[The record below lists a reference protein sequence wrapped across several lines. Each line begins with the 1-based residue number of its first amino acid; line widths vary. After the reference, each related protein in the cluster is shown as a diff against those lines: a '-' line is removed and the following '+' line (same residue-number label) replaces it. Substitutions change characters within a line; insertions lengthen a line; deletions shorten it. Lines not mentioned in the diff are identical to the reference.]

1 MADTMT
7 PEQRHMTMSHIH
19 SKDTKPEIVIR
30 QTLFTLGY
38 RYRLNVKNL
47 PGSPD
52 LVLHKYRTAIFVNG
66 CFWHG
71 HKGCSKYV
79 MPKSNVGFWTEK
91 IYRNQERDL
100 VNIQRLESLAWNVIT
115 IWECELSKSRI
126 DETIVRIVNELTA
139 NKEKWEQYQRKR
151 RLDRVYAREQAR
163 RHREILAQVE
173 AELKEQFHIP
183 VRIRKESRIY

>member
-19 SKDTKPEIVIR
+19 SEGTKPEIVLR
-30 QTLFTLGY
+30 RTLFSLGY
-38 RYRLNVKNL
+38 RFRLNVKTL

-52 LVLHKYRTAIFVNG
+52 LVLRKYRTVIFVNG

-79 MPKSNVGFWTEK
+79 MPKSNVEFWTEK
-91 IYRNQERDL
+91 IHRNQERDL
-100 VNIQRLESLAWNVIT
+100 VNSQRLESLEWNVIT

-126 DETIVRIVNELTA
+126 DETVARIATELPA
-139 NKEKWEQYQRKR
+139 NKEKWEQYQRNR
-151 RLDRVYAREQAR
+151 RLDRAYAQEQSR

-183 VRIRKESRIY
+183 IRIRKESRIF